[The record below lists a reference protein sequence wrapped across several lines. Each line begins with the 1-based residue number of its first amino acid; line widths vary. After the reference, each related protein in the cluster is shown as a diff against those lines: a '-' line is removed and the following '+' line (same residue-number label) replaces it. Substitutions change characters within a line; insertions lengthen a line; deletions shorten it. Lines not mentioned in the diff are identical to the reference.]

1 MEPSPRS
8 AVPAAAE
15 EEAPACGALL
25 RLAGTALAAG
35 LLTGLVGTAF
45 RAVLLEA
52 DHFRGVLVAWARQ
65 WPGIG
70 WLIPVLIA
78 AVLVALARWMVKRYA
93 PVAGG
98 SGVQHVEAVMRGE
111 AEPAPAAV
119 LPVKFV
125 GGALAIG
132 SGLALGREGPTV
144 QMGATIG
151 AALGQRGAPAD
162 VRTLQSAAA
171 GAGLAV
177 AFNAPFGGAVFVF
190 EELSRHFTLRLMV
203 ATLTACAGGVLVL
216 RVLLG
221 DPVEF
226 AIGGLY
232 DAPFWA
238 FGLYLAFGATL
249 GVLGAAYNHATL
261 RGLDLF
267 ARFPAVPVEARA
279 AAIGALVGLVAWFE
293 PAVVGGGETLVQD
306 VLSGQF
312 TWLGLALI
320 FAVRWVLGPLSYAA
334 GTPGGLFSPLLLV
347 GAAFGALFGGV
358 AHALLPALVPQPM
371 MFAVAG
377 MASFFT
383 AVVRAPLTGLILVV
397 EMTATTAAIVPMLA
411 ACAGALIVP
420 ALLGSPP
427 IYDTLRERMLR
438 ANRS

>member
-1 MEPSPRS
+1 VKPEPD
-8 AVPAAAE
+8 
-15 EEAPACGALL
+15 EAPPAGGALL
-25 RLAGTALAAG
+25 RLAAVALVGG

-45 RAVLLEA
+45 RVVLLQAEQW
-52 DHFRGVLVAWARQ
+52 RGALVAWASQ
-65 WPGIG
+65 WPALG
-70 WLIPVLIA
+70 WLFPVLSA
-78 AVLVALARWMVKRYA
+78 AVLVALARWLVQRYA
-93 PVAGG
+93 PMAGG

-119 LPVKFV
+119 LPVKFI
-125 GGALAIG
+125 GGSLAIG

-151 AALGQRGAPAD
+151 AELARRAAPDD
-162 VRTLQSAAA
+162 VRTMQSAAA

-190 EELSRHFTLRLMV
+190 EELSRRFTLRLMV
-203 ATLTACAGGVLVL
+203 ATLTACAGAVLVL

-226 AIGGLY
+226 SAAGLY
-232 DAPFWA
+232 EAPFLS
-238 FGLYLAFGATL
+238 FGLCIVFGAL
-249 GVLGAAYNHATL
+249 IGALGAAYNHATL

-267 ARFPAVPVEARA
+267 ARFPAVPVELRA
-279 AAIGALVGLVAWFE
+279 AMIGAAVGLVAWFE
-293 PAVVGGGETLVQD
+293 PQVVGGGESLVQG
-306 VLSGQF
+306 VLDGQF
-312 TWLGLALI
+312 TLLGLALI
-320 FAVRWVLGPLSYAA
+320 FAVRWVLGPLSYSA

-358 AHALLPALVPQPM
+358 AHLLVPSVVPQPA

-377 MASFFT
+377 MAAFFT

-397 EMTATTAAIVPMLA
+397 EMTATTAVIVPMLA

-420 ALLGSPP
+420 ALLRSPP

-438 ANRS
+438 ASHRS